1 VKPAVRVKNSKEASM
16 RIAMPKKILIVDD
29 SATIRQAVRIPLQKT
44 DYLCIEAVDGVDARN
59 KLATET
65 VDLIITDIN
74 MPNLDGFGLI
84 KEIRQSAK
92 SRFTPIVI
100 LTTESSEEMRKR
112 GKAAGASGWIVKPFQ
127 PDQLLKIL
135 RLLLK

>member
-1 VKPAVRVKNSKEASM
+1 
-16 RIAMPKKILIVDD
+16 MPKKILIVDD

-84 KEIRQSAK
+84 KEVRQSAK

>member
-1 VKPAVRVKNSKEASM
+1 M
-16 RIAMPKKILIVDD
+16 QKKILIVDD
-29 SATIRQAVRIPLQKT
+29 SATIRQAVRIPLHKT
-44 DYLCIEAVDGVDARN
+44 DYHCIEAVDGEDALS
-59 KLATET
+59 KLAAGK

-84 KEIRQSAK
+84 REIRRAPE

-100 LTTESSEEMRKR
+100 LTTESSEDMKRR

-127 PDQLLKIL
+127 ADQLLKVI
-135 RLLLK
+135 RLLIK